1 MFWTL
6 VLMGVSVSGI
16 SYVGQFADEAT
27 CLKAQEVAR
36 AQSVRAVCVQM
47 QRAESAS
54 PTAPAKK

>member
-6 VLMGVSVSGI
+6 VLMGVSVSGV

-47 QRAESAS
+47 QRADAPAPAAS
-54 PTAPAKK
+54 PKK